1 MTQVSRLPR
10 DDAAE
15 RLRQLDE
22 TADLL
27 WPGARRVRQRGPGR
41 SGELLIGPSARL
53 PRVLLPAANPRAAA
67 TALVAQGT
75 GSSPMARLQRRALA
89 SATRLGLAPWLMPD
103 RLRPDPA
110 QRSIVTQLS
119 DVLGRPVVISTPL
132 SAARANRKPVLQ
144 LLDTR
149 GGTLGW
155 AKIAVD
161 DLTGG
166 LVEHEA
172 DVLTALARTSGLP
185 FRPPDVVHVGTWQGR
200 PFVVLSP
207 LPTTGAGRVA
217 EAPLTRAMRAL
228 AETPM
233 PSRDDGPSYV
243 HSLGAQIDAL
253 LGEVGSEDGAALV
266 ELRDALTE
274 LRPAIEAAALP
285 TGTWHGDWTPWNCR
299 QRDADVLVWDWER
312 CVGGVPLGFDPLHYR
327 MQEALIARRTP
338 HPVAARDCIAD
349 APRTLAEWSLPDTAS
364 SLTAALY
371 LTELA
376 VRYIRDGQRAAVG
389 HGGQVE
395 LWIVPAVR
403 EYVSSTKP
411 NDVRGT

>member
-1 MTQVSRLPR
+1 MTDISSVPR

-15 RLRQLDE
+15 RLRQLDK
-22 TADLL
+22 TAAVL
-27 WPGARRVRQRGPGR
+27 WPGAQRVRQRGPGR
-41 SGELLIGPSARL
+41 PDELLIGPSARL
-53 PRVLLPAANPRAAA
+53 PRVLLPAADPRAAA

-75 GSSPMARLQRRALA
+75 GSSTPARVQRRALA
-89 SATRLGLAPWLMPD
+89 AATRLGLAPWLMPD

-110 QRSIVTQLS
+110 QQSIVNHLTN
-119 DVLGRPVVISTPL
+119 VLGRPVVISTPL

-144 LLDTR
+144 LLDAR
-149 GGTLGW
+149 GDTLGW

-166 LVEHEA
+166 LVEHETNI
-172 DVLTALARTSGLP
+172 LTALARTSGLP
-185 FRPPDVVHVGTWQGR
+185 FRPPDVVHVGTWHGR

-217 EAPLTRAMRAL
+217 EAALTSAMRAL
-228 AETPM
+228 AETPI
-233 PSRDDGPSYV
+233 PSRDSGPSYV

-253 LGEVGSEDGAALV
+253 LGEAGPEDGAPLA
-266 ELRDALTE
+266 ELREALTE
-274 LRPAIEAAALP
+274 LRAAIEAAALP

-327 MQEALIARRTP
+327 MQEALIARGTP
-338 HPVAARDCIAD
+338 HPVAARDCIAE
-349 APRTLAEWSLPDTAS
+349 APRTLAAWSMPADAAR
-364 SLTAALY
+364 LTAALY

-376 VRYIRDGQRAAVG
+376 LRYVRDGQRAAG
-389 HGGQVE
+389 GYGGQVE

-403 EYVSSTKP
+403 EYASFAKP
-411 NDVRGT
+411 NMRGTR